1 MKSVAKILP
10 HSIEAEQA
18 VLACVLTDEEISSN
32 IFGLIS
38 AEDFYSEAHKLIF
51 QKMIEI
57 YSENKPIDFVTLT
70 NRLETSGLLD
80 KVGGLDYI
88 TALTNT
94 LPSSANYKH
103 YAEIVKNH
111 SKLRNLISIGQQIV
125 EKGFNEESG
134 QNAMQFAE
142 KLVFDLSEK
151 DDSSALEHID
161 KGLQKVIDKF
171 DMIAKDKNCL
181 LGIPTGFKKFDQITN
196 GLQNSDLILLAARPG
211 VGKTSLAMNIINYAA
226 INHAKSC
233 AIFSLEMPVI
243 QLVQRSLCSVACV
256 GMQKALNGNL
266 SEEEWRRL
274 WQANKQLSESKLYID
289 DSSLNT
295 PMDIL
300 SKCRRLKREKGLDL
314 VLIDYLQLMR
324 SGLKQDNRVL
334 EIAEITRGLKIA
346 AKELNV
352 PIILLSQLSRTVEI
366 RKDHRPMLSDLR
378 DSGAIEQD
386 ADIVLFIY
394 KPDMYND
401 VVNEDGEGICEIE
414 IAKHRN
420 GATGRIKVR
429 WIGEWV
435 TFVDID
441 SKVFAPTTY
450 QKNNSAEN
458 KPESG
463 QEQSNEFEYQNENY
477 ADFENEIDN
486 IPLPNDIPPEIEEK
500 EKNGAFGSDLK
511 DIF

>member
-1 MKSVAKILP
+1 M
-10 HSIEAEQA
+10 
-18 VLACVLTDEEISSN
+18 T
-32 IFGLIS
+32 
-38 AEDFYSEAHKLIF
+38 
-51 QKMIEI
+51 EI
-57 YSENKPIDFVTLT
+57 YAIINRLFYTLT
-70 NRLETSGLLD
+70 NRFESGGILN

-88 TALTNT
+88 TSLTNI

-103 YAEIVKNH
+103 YTEIVKNH
-111 SKLRNLISIGQQIV
+111 SKLRNLINAGQKIV
-125 EKGFNEESG
+125 EKGFNEENG
-134 QNAMQFAE
+134 REAMQFAE
-142 KLVFDLSEK
+142 KTIFDLSEK
-151 DDSSALEHID
+151 EDNSALEHIE
-161 KGLQKVIDKF
+161 KGLKKVIDKF
-171 DMIAKDKNCL
+171 DMIAKDKDCL

-211 VGKTSLAMNIINYAA
+211 VGKTSLAMNIINFTA
-226 INHAKSC
+226 INHSKSC
-233 AIFSLEMPVI
+233 AIFSLEMPLV
-243 QLVQRSLCSVACV
+243 QLVQRSLCGIACV
-256 GMQKALNGNL
+256 SMQKALSGNL
-266 SEEEWRRL
+266 SEDEWRRL
-274 WQANKQLSESKLYID
+274 WQANKQLSEAKLYVD

-314 VLIDYLQLMR
+314 VMIDYLQLMR

-334 EIAEITRGLKIA
+334 EIADITRNLKIA

-352 PIILLSQLSRTVEI
+352 PIILLSQLSRTVET

-420 GATGRIKVR
+420 GATGRVKVR

-435 TFVDID
+435 SFVDIEA
-441 SKVFAPTTY
+441 KVFKPKSFENFTE
-450 QKNNSAEN
+450 QNNKQSESKEN
-458 KPESG
+458 EGYAGPKEN
-463 QEQSNEFEYQNENY
+463 EDYTEFEKEVED
-477 ADFENEIDN
+477 A
-486 IPLPNDIPPEIEEK
+486 PLPDYIPPETEK
-500 EKNGAFGSDLK
+500 SGVYGSDLNE
-511 DIF
+511 IFDKNKTE

>member
-1 MKSVAKILP
+1 M
-10 HSIEAEQA
+10 
-18 VLACVLTDEEISSN
+18 T
-32 IFGLIS
+32 
-38 AEDFYSEAHKLIF
+38 
-51 QKMIEI
+51 EI
-57 YSENKPIDFVTLT
+57 YADNKPVDFITLT
-70 NRLETSGLLD
+70 NRLETAGLLD

-88 TALTNT
+88 TSLTNT

-103 YAEIVKNH
+103 YTEIVKNH
-111 SKLRNLISIGQQIV
+111 SKLRNLISVGQQIV
-125 EKGFNEESG
+125 EKGFSEESG
-134 QNAMQFAE
+134 QDAMQFAE
-142 KLVFDLSEK
+142 KLIFDFSEK
-151 DDSSALEHID
+151 DDNSALEHIE

-181 LGIPTGFKKFDQITN
+181 LGTPTGFKKFDQITN

-211 VGKTSLAMNIINYAA
+211 VGKTSLAMNMVNFAA
-226 INHAKSC
+226 LNHSKFC
-233 AIFSLEMPVI
+233 AIFSLEMPVT

-256 GMQKALNGNL
+256 SMQKALTGNL

-324 SGLKQDNRVL
+324 SGLKQDNRVQ

-352 PIILLSQLSRTVEI
+352 PIILLSQLSRTVES

-414 IAKHRN
+414 ISKHRN
-420 GATGRIKVR
+420 GATGRVKVR
-429 WIGEWV
+429 WVGEWV
-435 TFVDID
+435 SFVDID
-441 SKVFAPTTY
+441 SKVFAPKSY
-450 QKNNSAEN
+450 SRNNEN
-458 KPESG
+458 SVNKTESQPE
-463 QEQSNEFEYQNENY
+463 NEYEYQENQNY
-477 ADFENEIDN
+477 AGFENEN
-486 IPLPNDIPPEIEEK
+486 IPLPNDIPPEIEAK
-500 EKNGAFGSDLK
+500 EKSGIFGSDIK
-511 DIF
+511 NIFDNKQNN